1 MIDWLD
7 SVLRRIA
14 IFQTLNGGDYFE
26 VSLADLT
33 SLLLIEIQWNGLLRP
48 IRRMVYNVNI
58 LILFKNDILLRFIHS
73 KI

>member
-1 MIDWLD
+1 MWHI
-7 SVLRRIA
+7 IKNF
-14 IFQTLNGGDYFE
+14 IFILVVGDYFE

-33 SLLLIEIQWNGLLRP
+33 SLPFIEILWNGLLRP

-58 LILFKNDILLRFIHS
+58 LILFKSDSLMRFIHS

>member
-1 MIDWLD
+1 MWHI
-7 SVLRRIA
+7 IKNF
-14 IFQTLNGGDYFE
+14 IFIFVVGDYFE

-33 SLLLIEIQWNGLLRP
+33 SLPFIEILWNSLLRP

-58 LILFKNDILLRFIHS
+58 LILFKSDSLIRFIHS